1 MQAFAGIADQRG
13 QALLDIQVHVFLI
26 ELPLEIAADDLVFDL
41 RQAALDVFQVLRAD
55 DLATGKHLRMRQG
68 ALDIEQREAL
78 VKIHRS
84 GITLYQFCHGFVETS
99 RPCLIVLHRC
109 HVLSRMSGT

>member
-13 QALLDIQVHVFLI
+13 EALFDIQVHIFQI
-26 ELPLEIAADDLVFDL
+26 QLPDEIAADDFVFDL

-55 DLATGKHLRMRQG
+55 NVAGGKHLRVRQR
-68 ALDIEQREAL
+68 ALDIEQRQAL
-78 VKIHRS
+78 VEVHRS
-84 GITLYQFCHGFVETS
+84 GITLYQFRHGFVETS